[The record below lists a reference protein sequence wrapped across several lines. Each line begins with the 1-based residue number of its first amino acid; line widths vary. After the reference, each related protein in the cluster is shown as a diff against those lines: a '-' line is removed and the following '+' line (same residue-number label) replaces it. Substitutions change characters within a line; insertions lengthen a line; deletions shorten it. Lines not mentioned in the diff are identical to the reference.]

1 MAQPKGDSRA
11 AVEGEVVG
19 CLGEFRPQA
28 LLRRR
33 QDIQVR
39 TKRIWHEPFYSIC
52 GATSKE
58 HARGCRVGVSMEEQ
72 SHAVEAI
79 ARPLIAQ
86 CRREI
91 AAAWAQIEAAHE
103 MLARGRWLLARW
115 REQPRMDEAKENARL
130 ASAGRS
136 EAARLGAFVMLE
148 PETWAHRVRR
158 VGRGGAWPTSG
169 HRGREAIMG
178 RADRHNRPRSASG

>member
-1 MAQPKGDSRA
+1 VAQPKGDSRA
-11 AVEGEVVG
+11 AVEDEVVG

-33 QDIQVR
+33 QDIQAR
-39 TKRIWHEPFYSIC
+39 TKRIWHESFYSIC
-52 GATSKE
+52 SATWKE
-58 HARGCRVGVSMEEQ
+58 HARGCGVGVSMEEQ

-79 ARPLIAQ
+79 SRPLIEQ

-91 AAAWAQIEAAHE
+91 AAAWAQIEAASE
-103 MLARGRWLLARW
+103 MLLRSRWLLARW

-136 EAARLGAFVMLE
+136 EAARLGAFVMVE
-148 PETWAHRVRR
+148 PETWAPRARR
-158 VGRGGAWPTSG
+158 ARLGGWSTSG
-169 HRGREAIMG
+169 HRGREAIMR